1 MQDINLFKNS
11 PFLGSKCTLVAL
23 FALCSTI
30 NENKRGPAACSLQLH
45 YLFFSFF
52 HNTCFCLLFRLI
64 STSSLLFPLQT
75 FSLLFLVNW
84 SLAQSLKIAQ
94 KCLDFD
100 LLQNAFD
107 LFSNVFQS
115 SCQNCHTYFGA
126 KVQWFENILSSLR
139 SLRCKTRLFRIF
151 FFQIVW
157 YPELWITFAIWF
169 SICYFSIMVKNFV
182 CSTLWF
188 WVVMYI
194 PLSSSVWDL
203 KVESST

>member
-1 MQDINLFKNS
+1 MLKIRFHGYYHRMCNFFWPFFLSSSLSDVTSRVGKTAKTSLSIIHKGLHSVWKSLKNVSILTCYKMHLISFQMYFNLHAKIAIHILAQKFNDLRIFLARFARYVVKLD
-11 PFLGSKCTLVAL
+11 FLG
-23 FALCSTI
+23 
-30 NENKRGPAACSLQLH
+30 
-45 YLFFSFF
+45 
-52 HNTCFCLLFRLI
+52 
-64 STSSLLFPLQT
+64 
-75 FSLLFLVNW
+75 
-84 SLAQSLKIAQ
+84 
-94 KCLDFD
+94 
-100 LLQNAFD
+100 
-107 LFSNVFQS
+107 
-115 SCQNCHTYFGA
+115 
-126 KVQWFENILSSLR
+126 
-139 SLRCKTRLFRIF
+139 F

>member
-1 MQDINLFKNS
+1 MLKIRFHGYYHRMCNFFWPFFFLSSSLSDVTSRVGKTAKTSLSIIHKGLHSVWKSLKNVS
-11 PFLGSKCTLVAL
+11 IL
-23 FALCSTI
+23 
-30 NENKRGPAACSLQLH
+30 
-45 YLFFSFF
+45 
-52 HNTCFCLLFRLI
+52 TCYKMHLI
-64 STSSLLFPLQT
+64 S
-75 FSLLFLVNW
+75 
-84 SLAQSLKIAQ
+84 
-94 KCLDFD
+94 
-100 LLQNAFD
+100 
-107 LFSNVFQS
+107 FQS
-115 SCQNCHTYFGA
+115 SCQNCHPYFGA

-139 SLRCKTRLFRIF
+139 SLRCKTRLFRI